1 MSGHLLYCAILANH
15 CAKLVTNFE
24 YYGFV
29 TNFAKWLAKKQ
40 KETADT
46 VLCIY
51 SIILKNKTINF
62 LYNRRYSWKLYAAF
76 SIKIAKILTFF

>member
-1 MSGHLLYCAILANH
+1 MSGHPLYSVKKIKKKFKLYCAILANH

-29 TNFAKWLAKKQ
+29 TNFAQWLAKKQ

-46 VLCIY
+46 VPCIY

-62 LYNRRYSWKLYAAF
+62 LYNRRWSRW
-76 SIKIAKILTFF
+76 I